1 MAGFHHAHIFLAS
14 VKVHKCFAISVGGRQ
29 GCKNERT
36 ALLLTSM
43 GIEQHKNLK
52 RFTFN

>member
-1 MAGFHHAHIFLAS
+1 MAGFRHAHIFLAS
-14 VKVHKCFAISVGGRQ
+14 LKVHKCFASSE
-29 GCKNERT
+29 NERT

-52 RFTFN
+52 RFTPN